1 MRKVWQYDSAPKDV
15 SSFSEHTKCRTLEV
29 TEVKD
34 TLCGAGD
41 GGWEVRAGQRGP
53 PHAPF
58 QCGSPESTPGSREP

>member
-41 GGWEVRAGQRGP
+41 GDREVRAGQRGP

-58 QCGSPESTPGSREP
+58 HCGSRPAGP